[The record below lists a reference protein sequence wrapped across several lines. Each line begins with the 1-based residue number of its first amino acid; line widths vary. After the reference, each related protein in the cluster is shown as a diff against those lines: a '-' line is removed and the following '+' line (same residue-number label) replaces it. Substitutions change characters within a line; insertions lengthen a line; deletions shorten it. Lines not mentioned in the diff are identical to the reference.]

1 MGPLMEGKIV
11 VITGSTRGI
20 GRAMAERFASEGARV
35 VVHGRREADAASVAE
50 TIPGALAVGAD
61 ISDRAACDGLVAR
74 VNEQLG
80 APAVLVNNAGISS
93 RAAVTRVVDE
103 DWDRVLEV
111 NLSGPLYAARAVIPG
126 MKANGGGVIVNVT
139 STAGTH
145 GMVGFSSYAASK
157 AGLVGL
163 TLTWAKELAPF
174 GIRVNALAPGAIT
187 DMMRELPPDVLQP
200 IIDRGLPTVEAVA
213 DAGLFLA
220 SDLSRTVTGQVI
232 HAIGR
237 PPD

>member
-1 MGPLMEGKIV
+1 M
-11 VITGSTRGI
+11 
-20 GRAMAERFASEGARV
+20 
-35 VVHGRREADAASVAE
+35 
-50 TIPGALAVGAD
+50 
-61 ISDRAACDGLVAR
+61 
-74 VNEQLG
+74 
-80 APAVLVNNAGISS
+80 LVNNAGISS

-103 DWDRVLEV
+103 DWDRVLAV
-111 NLSGPLYAARAVIPG
+111 NLSGPLYAARAVIPA
-126 MKANGGGVIVNVT
+126 MKVNGGGVIINVT

-145 GMVGFSSYAASK
+145 GTVGFSSYAASE

-174 GIRVNALAPGAIT
+174 GIRVNALAPGAVT

-200 IIDRGLPTVEAVA
+200 IVDRGLPTVEAVA

-220 SDLSRTVTGQVI
+220 SNLSRTVTGQVI

>member
-1 MGPLMEGKIV
+1 MGLLEHEIAI
-11 VITGSTRGI
+11 ITGSTRGI

-35 VVHGRREADAASVAE
+35 VVHGTRQSDAASVAE
-50 TIPGALAVGAD
+50 EIPGALGIGAD
-61 ISDRAACDGLVAR
+61 VSNRAAFEALVVR
-74 VNEQLG
+74 VNEEWG
-80 APAVLVNNAGISS
+80 APTVLVNNAGVSS
-93 RAAVTRVVDE
+93 RAAITRVRDE
-103 DWDRVLEV
+103 DWDRVLKV

-126 MKANGGGVIVNVT
+126 MKANGRGVIVNVT

-145 GMVGFSSYAASK
+145 GLVGFSAYGASK

-200 IIDRGLPTVEAVA
+200 IVDQGLPTAEAVA
-213 DAGLFLA
+213 NAGLFLA
-220 SDLSRTVTGQVI
+220 SDLSSTVTGQVI

-237 PPD
+237 PPG